1 MPVLFRAFWEKTGEP
16 SQGSGVVFCETMH
29 RSVLLP
35 FLLLIGLASCDLRCS
50 KGTSDTMGETFEAFA
65 VKDTQNVGRVFIA
78 DRYGNRVIVER
89 EGGEWFVVNKNTGQ
103 RFTADPRGP
112 GLLETLVNL
121 RVRRPVP
128 KSAQQTVTK
137 EMAAG
142 SLKIEVYDRRD
153 RLMKAFY
160 LGKTAMSGDGNH
172 GMLDNDPNN
181 SLYVVFIP
189 GFVGDL
195 QPHFPV
201 FEKFWRDKKLFRV
214 PADQIEWAQVEY
226 FEPQQKALS
235 FRVENNGKGYSVTP
249 LATSALPAEQLDQAY
264 AQQFLNTLGRVGA
277 ENFLSD
283 DPLRDSLVLN
293 SQLWCRISL
302 RQKDQTEKRLNLY
315 PIDYRA
321 YRRGDGSVGVRQTIE
336 RYVGVLNEGQD
347 VFLLQH
353 RAIEKMLLAYPFFY
367 GQGVP
372 R

>member
-1 MPVLFRAFWEKTGEP
+1 MLRNALFP
-16 SQGSGVVFCETMH
+16 
-29 RSVLLP
+29 L
-35 FLLLIGLASCDLRCS
+35 LLLIGLASCDLRCS
-50 KGTSDTMGETFEAFA
+50 KGTSDTLGDKFEAFA
-65 VKDTQNVGRVFIA
+65 VKDTQNIGRVFIV
-78 DRYGNRVIVER
+78 DKYGNRVIVER
-89 EGGEWFVVNKNTGQ
+89 EGENWFVVNKNTGQ

-112 GLLETLVNL
+112 GLLQTLASL

-128 KSAQQTVTK
+128 KSALETVTK

-142 SLKIEVYDRRD
+142 SLKIEVYDRRE
-153 RLMKAFY
+153 RLMNAFY
-160 LGKTAMSGDGNH
+160 IGKTAMSGDGNH
-172 GMLDNDPNN
+172 GMLDNDPSNG
-181 SLYVVFIP
+181 LYVVFIP

-195 QPHFPV
+195 QPRFPV

-226 FEPQQKALS
+226 FEPKQKALS
-235 FRVENNGKGYSVTP
+235 FRVENTGGGYSVKP
-249 LATSALPAEQLDQAY
+249 LATSALPDGQLDQAY
-264 AQQFLNTLGRVGA
+264 TAQFMNTLGRVGA

-293 SQLWCRISL
+293 SELWCRISL

-315 PIDYRA
+315 PIDYRT

-367 GQGVP
+367 GQGASVQ
-372 R
+372 